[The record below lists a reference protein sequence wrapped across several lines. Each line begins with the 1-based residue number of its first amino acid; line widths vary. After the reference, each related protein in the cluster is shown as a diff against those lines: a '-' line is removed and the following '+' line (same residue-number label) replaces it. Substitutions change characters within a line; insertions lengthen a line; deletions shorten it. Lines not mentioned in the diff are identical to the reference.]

1 MDIQA
6 DIPDSALE
14 AKTLTGNLSCEPPNS
29 DLHNFLGN
37 FAYRPK
43 GSQAFLQYLGRSAL
57 TEACGMMRAASY
69 RTPSRIRASLA
80 DDFSHGCASKP
91 PQQGCMAAGHW
102 KYVG

>member
-14 AKTLTGNLSCEPPNS
+14 ARRLTGNLSCEPPNS

-43 GSQAFLQYLGRSAL
+43 GSAPRFRG
-57 TEACGMMRAASY
+57 
-69 RTPSRIRASLA
+69 I
-80 DDFSHGCASKP
+80 
-91 PQQGCMAAGHW
+91 
-102 KYVG
+102 

>member
-1 MDIQA
+1 MLQAPWLRLNACAGESNLKIRRPVDIQA

-43 GSQAFLQYLGRSAL
+43 GS
-57 TEACGMMRAASY
+57 
-69 RTPSRIRASLA
+69 
-80 DDFSHGCASKP
+80 
-91 PQQGCMAAGHW
+91 
-102 KYVG
+102 